1 MHNFKKLT
9 FAILALHFLLM
20 FQNVSQSD
28 TITRPV
34 TYYHSFQLIDEEN
47 IIDWKGDVPGRN
59 LLGKDAPV
67 RVSFEVYIDPG
78 RIDTEIHGRVVFDR
92 ETKTPRVEPRWTR
105 NDVCDQFVGKFAT
118 RGGIQIGGNLVIAI
132 SIGQPFFSSPWDLN
146 HDVPLSEIINAV
158 SPLDV
163 VPENIDRSWDEA
175 AYFNSSLDGTD
186 EPIVLQ
192 PKFRDHC
199 EI

>member
-1 MHNFKKLT
+1 
-9 FAILALHFLLM
+9 M
-20 FQNVSQSD
+20 FQTVSQSD
-28 TITRPV
+28 VITRPV
-34 TYYHSFQLIDEEN
+34 TYYHSFKLIDEEK
-47 IIDWKGDVPGRN
+47 IIDWKGDVPGRD

-105 NDVCDQFVGKFAT
+105 NDVCDQFVGKFST
-118 RGGIQIGGNLVIAI
+118 RGGIKIGGNLVIAI

-158 SPLDV
+158 SPVDI
-163 VPENIDRSWDEA
+163 VPENIDRSWDGGGI
-175 AYFNSSLDGTD
+175 FQ
-186 EPIVLQ
+186 LQ
-192 PKFRDHC
+192 P
-199 EI
+199 